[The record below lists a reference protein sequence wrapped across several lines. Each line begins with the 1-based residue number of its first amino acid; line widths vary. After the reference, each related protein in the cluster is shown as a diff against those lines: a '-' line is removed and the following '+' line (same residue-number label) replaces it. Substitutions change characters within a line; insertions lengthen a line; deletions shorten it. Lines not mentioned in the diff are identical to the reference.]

1 MVEANHTLQEAQLR
15 ARLHFATNTLALQ
28 AALNST
34 KRRLQAP
41 GLKVNHFPLREL
53 KLRAEAYL
61 AEHREE
67 LITEAKTVV
76 AQWQQEG
83 YFDRGRRSN
92 IKLCVGSDSPVSYKA
107 TWFSPLQVS
116 PFCGKTAD
124 ISVLVPASIAAPK
137 ATNAAF
143 VHIP

>member
-28 AALNST
+28 AALKST

-67 LITEAKTVV
+67 LITEVKTVV

-92 IKLCVGSDSPVSYKA
+92 IKLCVSGFARQLQGNMVFA
-107 TWFSPLQVS
+107 TAGFAFLRKDGRY
-116 PFCGKTAD
+116 F
-124 ISVLVPASIAAPK
+124 VLVPASIAAPK